1 MAVQVCSQVI
11 KESVVKEFDGS
22 TGDDVLQLDLGIRD
36 AWKPQV
42 EALFGIKV
50 IDTDAPSHHNHS
62 PKSVLESGAKE
73 KKRIYE
79 QTVSEQTERKLYT
92 TSYVS

>member
-1 MAVQVCSQVI
+1 MQVCSQVI

-50 IDTDAPSHHNHS
+50 IATDAPSQWS
-62 PKSVLESGAKE
+62 
-73 KKRIYE
+73 
-79 QTVSEQTERKLYT
+79 
-92 TSYVS
+92 